1 METRSGLVTQD
12 VSDET
17 ESSHFELLSAS
28 SAYLMY
34 IGSNVALFLL
44 LEYLS
49 PKKLLVPLIVA
60 EVSADISIPVHAT
73 GPFP

>member
-17 ESSHFELLSAS
+17 ESSYFELLSAS

-34 IGSNVALFLL
+34 IGANV
-44 LEYLS
+44 
-49 PKKLLVPLIVA
+49 
-60 EVSADISIPVHAT
+60 
-73 GPFP
+73 PFG